1 VCTRIELRCKLT
13 LTQLLLCIQS
23 HCKSVLPIKQGDAP
37 NSVVTKRWVT
47 GGSIVLALLA
57 IIPLCFSYYYESN
70 EAAAAAVTAEHA
82 AAVLLSHH
90 KVWYTEAWE
99 QLYENML
106 PLMSQLSLQVRAWSH
121 YMVTLKRS
129 LHHTKLP
136 LRSLL
141 LL

>member
-57 IIPLCFSYYYESN
+57 IIPLCFRYLYESN
-70 EAAAAAVTAEHA
+70 EAAAVTAEQST
-82 AAVLLSHH
+82 AVLPSQQRL
-90 KVWYTEAWE
+90 WYSAAWE
-99 QLYENML
+99 QLCD
-106 PLMSQLSLQVRAWSH
+106 
-121 YMVTLKRS
+121 K
-129 LHHTKLP
+129 
-136 LRSLL
+136 LL
-141 LL
+141 LFTSQQSVLVRGSTIWLH